1 LNAVKLLRYFI
12 SQSAQLV
19 ALRLQHFALYASPPY
34 ESDQPFELAILQQV
48 VFADP
53 LKSQSQYSEPIVQH
67 FCRYAEPPFA
77 QLPAFAASQQVVF
90 ASPLYTQHFEFAVFE

>member
-1 LNAVKLLRYFI
+1 LNAVKLLLYFI
-12 SQSAQLV
+12 SQSAQYE
-19 ALRLQHFALYASPPY
+19 AFSPQHFDLYAVPPT
-34 ESDQPFELAILQQV
+34 SLVQPFELAILQQV

-90 ASPLYTQHFEFAVFE
+90 ASVVYTQHFEFAVFE